1 MSGFNVF
8 QWIRDGVKQ
17 SVLLGVS
24 DALEQLGP
32 TPDGQDGKARFQELL
47 QRGEL
52 LPQMTQGAKTESR
65 PRRLGRTLK
74 DMEQ

>member
-32 TPDGQDGKARFQELL
+32 NPDGQDGKARFQELL
-47 QRGEL
+47 QSGEL
-52 LPQMTQGAKTESR
+52 LPQVAGAKSESR